1 MVNRYQVGRI
11 IVGLPLSL
19 DGKIR
24 SQAEK
29 VRAFIDTFT
38 ADVKIPL
45 EYRDERLSTR
55 SAQRLMRDSHPKKTS
70 GKTRDD
76 ANAAAV
82 ILQGYLDEKIQ

>member
-1 MVNRYQVGRI
+1 
-11 IVGLPLSL
+11 LPISL

-29 VRAFIDTFT
+29 VKAFIDMLT
-38 ADVKIPL
+38 AAVKIPL

-55 SAQRLMRDSHPKKTS
+55 SAQRLMRESHHKKTS
-70 GKTRDD
+70 LKTRDD

-82 ILQGYLDEKIQ
+82 ILQGYLDEKMP